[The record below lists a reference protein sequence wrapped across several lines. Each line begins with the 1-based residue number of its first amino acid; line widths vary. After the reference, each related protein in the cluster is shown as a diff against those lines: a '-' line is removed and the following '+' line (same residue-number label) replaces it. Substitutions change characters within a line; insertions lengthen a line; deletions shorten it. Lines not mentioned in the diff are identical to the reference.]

1 MEYILY
7 NGKFVPVDTPVLM
20 PDNRSF
26 RYGEGLFETMRK
38 TTGGIAL
45 WERHLTR
52 LHNGMEI
59 LDISFPPHVQA
70 DTFLKEID
78 KLVQKNRIDSDVRIR
93 LTCFKG
99 DGALWEE
106 ADSLHYLVQCWNLP
120 RAEFNLN
127 GLDIG
132 VFTGGA
138 KSCDALSNLKSNN
151 YLLYSLAAQYGKK
164 QRWNDCLVL
173 NQHGRLADS
182 TIANIF
188 FIKDGVIYT
197 PALSEASVAGVMR
210 GYLIDQLPAIGFRVQ
225 EGAYS
230 AADLAN
236 ADEVFLSNAI
246 HGIRWVKRMDQALYG
261 NHITA
266 EIYHQV
272 VRPLF
277 Q

>member
-1 MEYILY
+1 
-7 NGKFVPVDTPVLM
+7 M
-20 PDNRSF
+20 PGNRSF

-45 WERHLTR
+45 WDRHLTR
-52 LHNGMEI
+52 LHNGMQV
-59 LDISFPPHVQA
+59 LDMTFPPHVQ
-70 DTFLKEID
+70 DVTFLKEID
-78 KLVQKNRIDSDVRIR
+78 KLFLKNRITSDARIR

-99 DGALWEE
+99 DGSLWEE
-106 ADSLHYLVQCWNLP
+106 GDGFHYLVQSWNLP

-127 GLDIG
+127 GLDVGI
-132 VFTGGA
+132 FTGGM

-164 QRWNDCLVL
+164 QKWNDCLVL

-188 FIKDGVIYT
+188 FIKDGVIHT
-197 PALSEASVAGVMR
+197 PALTEAPVAGVMR
-210 GYLIDQLPAIGFRVQ
+210 SYLIDQLPTLGFSVQ
-225 EGAYS
+225 EGTYS
-230 AADLAN
+230 AADLAD
-236 ADEVFLSNAI
+236 AEEVFLSNAI
-246 HGIRWVKRMDQALYG
+246 HGIRWVKRMDQALYS
-261 NHITA
+261 NRFTA

>member
-1 MEYILY
+1 
-7 NGKFVPVDTPVLM
+7 M

-38 TTGGIAL
+38 TNAGIAL
-45 WERHLTR
+45 WERHLMR
-52 LHNGMEI
+52 LHNGMQV
-59 LDISFPPHVQA
+59 LDMSFPPHVQA

-78 KLVQKNRIDSDVRIR
+78 KLVLKNKIASDARIR

-106 ADSLHYLVQCWNLP
+106 ADSMHYLVQCWNLP

-197 PALSEASVAGVMR
+197 PALTEAPVAGVMR
-210 GYLIDQLPAIGFRVQ
+210 SYLIDQLPALGFRVQ

-230 AADLAN
+230 AANLAN

-246 HGIRWVKRMDQALYG
+246 HGIRWVKRMEQVLYG